1 MKRITAMLAA
11 TLFAAVSASAQ
22 VVFGEDEKSYMASD
36 RRPSASA
43 QPAQLPATKASL
55 KSGYKLSGIG
65 DNWFASA
72 NFGMSSFLGH
82 PKGCTDF
89 FGRNQFTTVVGI
101 GKWHSPYFGTRIAY
115 QGFKF
120 TSASLLKQDYQNYHA
135 DFLLNVSSFYH
146 ADHSVLSRWNVSPYI
161 GGGIIHN
168 ATMEKTLFG
177 LSYGILGSYRICERL
192 HLNMDLGGTTTFQDF
207 DGIGKK
213 NHIGDNLLQGSIGI
227 TVSMGRLGWKKKPKG
242 AASLLSYSSST
253 NAELSFPRNDYS
265 GLNSLRK
272 RMADGVGDDKNAA
285 QTPDGSIKLD
295 APILFFFKINSTTLI
310 DSQQKVNIKEIAGA
324 VKEYDL
330 KVKIIGAA
338 DSKTGTPKTNREL
351 SIKRARY
358 IAKLL
363 NKAGVPKEKMTGAS
377 RGGIDLYKPYTANRH
392 TCVILYKE

>member
-1 MKRITAMLAA
+1 MPY
-11 TLFAAVSASAQ
+11 
-22 VVFGEDEKSYMASD
+22 SY
-36 RRPSASA
+36 
-43 QPAQLPATKASL
+43 
-55 KSGYKLSGIG
+55 I
-65 DNWFASA
+65 
-72 NFGMSSFLGH
+72 
-82 PKGCTDF
+82 
-89 FGRNQFTTVVGI
+89 I
-101 GKWHSPYFGTRIAY
+101 
-115 QGFKF
+115 

-242 AASLLSYSSST
+242 AASLLSYPSST
-253 NAELSFPRNDYS
+253 NAELSSPHNDYS

-338 DSKTGTPKTNREL
+338 DSKTGTPKINREL

-363 NKAGVPKEKMTGAS
+363 NKAGVPKERITTLCGRTG
-377 RGGIDLYKPYTANRH
+377 
-392 TCVILYKE
+392 TCVRLHRASKQTEPCTGYGTVHNIFTHQRCYSFADPPCLPSGKRHKGILGDIRHFWSNGTLRLYDKERPDINRQTAVLRTDWTHYSHHRKLLF